1 MPVIPNVSP
10 SDFKGGLVCL
20 LWRND
25 ERCIIKR
32 RLQCFF
38 IYLLRV
44 YLVCH
49 AQLWQF
55 IPKKII
61 KGQSIPNESATQE
74 LFSLLRVIENNDN
87 ICCSPQSQ
95 WEWISFLLMPK
106 PRRHS
111 SYFNSLCISLKWSAL
126 GLI

>member
-1 MPVIPNVSP
+1 MYPHLIAKEDLSVY
-10 SDFKGGLVCL
+10 FGEMM
-20 LWRND
+20 RY
-25 ERCIIKR
+25 IIKR

-38 IYLLRV
+38 IYFRRV

-55 IPKKII
+55 IPKKMI
-61 KGQSIPNESATQE
+61 KGQKSIPNESVTQE

-87 ICCSPQSQ
+87 IRRSPQSQ
-95 WEWISFLLMPK
+95 REWILFLLMPK

-111 SYFNSLCISLKWSAL
+111 SYFHSPSMCISLKCSAL
-126 GLI
+126 ALS